1 MRYSQILFEYDRAR
15 ALQALGPNFWLA
27 ALRDKLRMWH
37 LPLNKLES
45 DIRSRNSPATT
56 WFDDTHAQEEL
67 VNSYMDRIE
76 DADPTGN
83 KKYTQW
89 MARQFMSPYN
99 AVKMEDLESTVADY
113 VAKFDILNRKKRLE
127 SPFNDIN
134 RYKNLEAFMNQMD
147 QYEDPVDDSRGG
159 KAKTVFDDAA
169 VKIIVPEDEAAAC
182 TYGRQTRWCT
192 AATRGT
198 NYFEHYNRQGPLYIL
213 IPKTPRYAGEKYQL
227 HFPSSQFM
235 DENDDE
241 VSIKWLLKERFPE
254 LLDFFMSVEKAAIGD
269 YLIFTPDS
277 VLEPIAEKIGT
288 LLMDYLNDMSSE
300 WQVNDDY
307 YYAWLRDQGYV
318 DPETDDISDDAPS
331 YFDYDDEARSTY
343 EKMES
348 AIVLTPDQIKEIADN
363 IGEEDGYIVDLDSI
377 EDVYKRSVKDSFDR
391 HSGIAGD
398 MIGFIKKRLYVF
410 YDRSTG
416 EWDVKLTQTR

>member
-1 MRYSQILFEYDRAR
+1 MRYSQILVEYDRAR
-15 ALQALGPNFWLA
+15 ALQALGTNFWLA
-27 ALRDKLRMWH
+27 ALRDKLRLWH

-45 DIRSRNSPATT
+45 DLRSRNSAAVG
-56 WFDDTHAQEEL
+56 WFNDTSAQQDL
-67 VNSYMDRIE
+67 ANTYMERIE

-99 AVKMEDLESTVADY
+99 AVKLEDLESTVTDY
-113 VAKFDILNRKKRLE
+113 IAKFDMLNRKKRLE

-134 RYKNLEAFMNQMD
+134 RYKNLEDFMNRMD
-147 QYEDPVDDSRGG
+147 QYEDPIDDSRSGN
-159 KAKTVFDDAA
+159 AKTVYDSAT
-169 VKIIVPEDEAAAC
+169 VKVVVPEDEAAAC
-182 TYGRQTRWCT
+182 AYGRQTRWCT

-213 IPKTPRYAGEKYQL
+213 IPKTPEYTGEKYQL

-241 VSIKWLLKERFPE
+241 VSIKRILQDRFPE
-254 LLDFFMSVEKAAIGD
+254 LLDFFMSVEKVYIGD
-269 YLIFTPDS
+269 YLIFAPDS

-288 LLMDYLNDMSSE
+288 LLMDYLNDMSSD
-300 WQVNDDY
+300 WQINDDY
-307 YYAWLRDQGYV
+307 YYEWLRAEGYI

-331 YFDYDDEARSTY
+331 YFDYDDDARNAYNS
-343 EKMES
+343 MES
-348 AIVLTPDQIKEIADN
+348 AIVLTPDQIREIADE
-363 IGEEDGYIVDLDSI
+363 IGDEDGYIVDLDSI
-377 EDVYKRSVKDSFDR
+377 EDVYKRSVKNSFDR
-391 HSGIAGD
+391 HSGIADD

-410 YDRSTG
+410 YDKATG
-416 EWDVKLTQTR
+416 QWDAKLTQTN